1 MYTGNYLIF
10 SFFWHA
16 MKSSSGALRLGC
28 RSQEGVFFVRAG
40 QKSPCR
46 TSRQGKRRMSF
57 LKNYRLIVSSSS
69 NMESAVVMIF
79 DAAE

>member
-1 MYTGNYLIF
+1 MYGK
-10 SFFWHA
+10 SFNFFFLLTRHEILV
-16 MKSSSGALRLGC
+16 GALCLG
-28 RSQEGVFFVRAG
+28 RRPQEGVFFVRAG

-57 LKNYRLIVSSSS
+57 LKNYRLMVSSSS
-69 NMESAVVMIF
+69 SMESAVVMIF